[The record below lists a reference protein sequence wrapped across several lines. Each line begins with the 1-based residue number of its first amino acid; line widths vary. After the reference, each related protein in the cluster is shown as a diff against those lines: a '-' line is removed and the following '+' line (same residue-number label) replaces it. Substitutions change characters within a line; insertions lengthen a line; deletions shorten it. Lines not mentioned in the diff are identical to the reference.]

1 MRQDYEATTGGT
13 SCSEVQ
19 KPTLTLA
26 GTGFPLCKRMEMK
39 DLMAGNSVF
48 GYTG

>member
-1 MRQDYEATTGGT
+1 VRQEYEAKQGGT

-26 GTGFPLCKRMEMK
+26 GTVLPLCKRMKMK
-39 DLMAGNSVF
+39 DSMAGNSVF